1 MKLPNLKYLASKL
14 SHVALLFDESEGGSC
29 ILGLGCKRS
38 IELGGSLEGVQAFEA
53 LEKFTSP
60 EKGKWTFGWMGYDL
74 KNSFIDFKN
83 ENLNTLGLPDLAWW
97 EPEVVI
103 RWNSCGRP
111 EVVQG
116 NPDCELA
123 LKGVSAI
130 ESQAE
135 EDEVK
140 VEAGQVVWA
149 WEKEEY
155 VEKFN
160 AVRDLIQ
167 AGDVYEL
174 NLCQTLKTTA
184 PAKASWDIFSKL
196 YSKTKAPFSAYMQCG
211 SSRVLS
217 GSPERFLK
225 RKGSKLISQPIK
237 GTTARGATPEEDAR
251 LIDELRNSEKERA
264 ENIMITD
271 LVRND
276 LSRVAQRGTV
286 EVVDLCG
293 IHTFETVHQMITEV
307 NCELDPE
314 AELSDILK
322 ATFPM
327 GSMTGAPKLSAMQNI
342 EALEEKNRG
351 IYSGSV
357 GYISPEGDFD
367 LSVLIRSL
375 FHNAETE
382 ELEASVGGAITFLSN
397 AEDEYNECRL
407 KADALMKAVESD
419 YS

>member
-1 MKLPNLKYLASKL
+1 MKKL
-14 SHVALLFDESEGGSC
+14 SHVALLFDESEGGLC
-29 ILGLGCKRS
+29 LLGLGCKRS
-38 IELGGSLEGVQAFEA
+38 IEIGGSLEDIQTFKA
-53 LEKFTSP
+53 LENFSST
-60 EKGKWTFGWMGYDL
+60 EKRKWTFGWMGYDL

-83 ENLNTLGLPDLAWW
+83 ESLNTLGLPDLAWW

-103 RWNSCGRP
+103 RWEKGGRP
-111 EVVQG
+111 EVIQG
-116 NPDCELA
+116 NPDSELA
-123 LKGVSAI
+123 IKGIIAI
-130 ESQAE
+130 DSKA
-135 EDEVK
+135 DENKVK
-140 VEAGQVVWA
+140 VDAGQLVWTL
-149 WEKEEY
+149 EKEEY
-155 VEKFN
+155 LEKFN
-160 AVRDLIQ
+160 AIRKLIQ
-167 AGDVYEL
+167 EGDVYEL
-174 NLCQTLKTTA
+174 NLCQTLKTSA
-184 PAKASWDIFSKL
+184 PAKASWGIFSKL
-196 YSKTKAPFSAYMQCG
+196 YSNTKAPFSAYMQCG

-237 GTTARGATPEEDAR
+237 GTAARGTTPEEDAR
-251 LIDELRNSEKERA
+251 LIDRLRKSEKERA

-276 LSRVAQRGTV
+276 LSRIAQRGTV

-293 IHTFETVHQMITEV
+293 IHTFKTVHQMITEV
-307 NCELDPE
+307 NCELDPKVK
-314 AELSDILK
+314 LSDILK

-327 GSMTGAPKLSAMQNI
+327 GSMTGAPKLSAMHNI
-342 EALEEKNRG
+342 EALEEQNRG
-351 IYSGSV
+351 VYSGSV

-367 LSVLIRSL
+367 LNVLIRSL

-419 YS
+419 

>member
-1 MKLPNLKYLASKL
+1 
-14 SHVALLFDESEGGSC
+14 
-29 ILGLGCKRS
+29 
-38 IELGGSLEGVQAFEA
+38 
-53 LEKFTSP
+53 
-60 EKGKWTFGWMGYDL
+60 
-74 KNSFIDFKN
+74 
-83 ENLNTLGLPDLAWW
+83 
-97 EPEVVI
+97 
-103 RWNSCGRP
+103 
-111 EVVQG
+111 
-116 NPDCELA
+116 
-123 LKGVSAI
+123 
-130 ESQAE
+130 
-135 EDEVK
+135 
-140 VEAGQVVWA
+140 
-149 WEKEEY
+149 
-155 VEKFN
+155 
-160 AVRDLIQ
+160 
-167 AGDVYEL
+167 
-174 NLCQTLKTTA
+174 
-184 PAKASWDIFSKL
+184 
-196 YSKTKAPFSAYMQCG
+196 MQCG